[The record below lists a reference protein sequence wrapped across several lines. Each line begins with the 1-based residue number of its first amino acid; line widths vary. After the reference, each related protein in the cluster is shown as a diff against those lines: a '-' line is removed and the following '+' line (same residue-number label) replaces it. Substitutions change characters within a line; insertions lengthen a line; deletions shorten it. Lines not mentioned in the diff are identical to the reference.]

1 MGNLI
6 LNMMNVC
13 KIKLHKIFSLIFIFN
28 LIVVLCSCKQE
39 EVIQNEF
46 IPKPDTLMPNYTD
59 TGANVLA
66 FRINGRMVISE
77 DRIQRT
83 RSIASGYIVNS
94 EDGSPFFFIEGG
106 YNAYGR
112 NEEISLVL
120 DYVSDTGI
128 YIVKESTIINNNQ
141 GQYRVGRSSSDRLY
155 YTTRDNYPGTV
166 HIKKIDTINHI
177 IAGTFE
183 FKAQLFLLGD
193 DVVTITDGRFD
204 VYYK

>member
-6 LNMMNVC
+6 LNMMNVG
-13 KIKLHKIFSLIFIFN
+13 KMKLHKIYPLIFIFN
-28 LIVVLCSCKQE
+28 LIVMLFSCQKEDTNQ
-39 EVIQNEF
+39 VDIV
-46 IPKPDTLMPNYTD
+46 PKPDTLMPSYTD
-59 TGANVLA
+59 TGAEVLA

-77 DRIQRT
+77 DRIQRS
-83 RSIASGYIVNS
+83 RSIAAGYVINS
-94 EDGSPFFFIEGG
+94 EAGSPFFFIDGG

-112 NEEISLVL
+112 NEGVSLVL
-120 DYVSDTGI
+120 DNVSDTGI
-128 YIVKESTIINNNQ
+128 YIVKESTYENNNQ

-166 HIKKIDTINHI
+166 HIRKIDTINHI

-183 FKAQLFLLGD
+183 FKAQLFLLGN

-204 VYYK
+204 IHYK